1 MLFYHRLFQVLF
13 QYNRLFIK
21 INNKLFVHVVF
32 FSPQVFPMATVTQF
46 VILLFLLPC
55 SLATKD
61 HLVITTKD
69 GEVKGKLV
77 PVLHGKVRAFLGI
90 PYAKPPVGNMRFRAP
105 EPVEGW
111 KEVKDATKY
120 SNTCYQI
127 KDTTFPG
134 RISVFTGHLCL
145 VRWP

>member
-1 MLFYHRLFQVLF
+1 MLFYHQLFQVSF

-21 INNKLFVHVVF
+21 TNNKLVF

-61 HLVITTKD
+61 NLVITTKD
-69 GEVKGKLV
+69 GKVKGKSV
-77 PVLHGKVRAFLGI
+77 PVFHGKVRAFLGI

-111 KEVKDATKY
+111 KGVKDATNY
-120 SNTCYQI
+120 SNACYQI
-127 KDTTFPG
+127 KDTAFPG